1 MDHAY
6 IRAVV
11 SFAVLGAGLIIIAS
25 SLPPPSSNPK
35 RSLGPVTSIAK
46 GQPQEAQPVA
56 RAQVLRSFAP
66 EGRWFD
72 VAPVEEEKELAVTEA
87 STSVLRPTPVSVG
100 ADPATGIIP
109 AGQPNQT
116 DRRELARALQLELKR
131 VHCYDG
137 FVDGEWLLQS
147 KLAMKAFLDRV
158 NASLPID
165 KPDHVLLA
173 LVKAHST
180 VVCGQA
186 CPAGQSLAANG
197 HCLPTTPTVTA
208 GSANN
213 IPMAAYSDRPS
224 VTGNDNGSGDV
235 TSPMAG
241 AMMAG
246 APRTEPPQQ
255 STVSPVQTPTVNDLF
270 IHPLG
275 Q

>member
-1 MDHAY
+1 MDYAY

-11 SFAVLGAGLIIIAS
+11 SFAVLGAGLIIVAS
-25 SLPPPSSNPK
+25 SLPPPSSNLK

-46 GQPQEAQPVA
+46 EQPQDAQLIA
-56 RAQVLRSFAP
+56 RVGGLRSFAP
-66 EGRWFD
+66 QGRWFD
-72 VAPVEEEKELAVTEA
+72 AVPVEEKKELVSMQA
-87 STSVLRPTPVSVG
+87 STPVLRPIPASIG
-100 ADPATGIIP
+100 ADPATGMTP
-109 AGQPNQT
+109 AEQPNQT

-173 LVKAHST
+173 LVKTHST
-180 VVCGQA
+180 VVCGQV
-186 CPAGQSLAANG
+186 CLAGQSLAANG

-208 GSANN
+208 GSVNN
-213 IPMAAYSDRPS
+213 TPIAGSSDQPS
-224 VTGNDNGSGDV
+224 VTGNYNGTSDV
-235 TSPMAG
+235 TAPMSG

-246 APRTEPPQQ
+246 VPTREPLKQ
-255 STVSPVQTPTVNDLF
+255 STVPLVQAPAVEDLF